1 MSNLIETFRGN
12 VFPWEVDA
20 TEHLTVAYYYQKL
33 EAAYWRFLKLK
44 GVDVNKVRTTN
55 TLTHYKSELRDRDI
69 YRVETGL
76 IKTGA
81 RPILGHKI
89 LNCETGQVCT
99 TMQQKLVGLE
109 IAGPIIDW
117 DGDEWI
123 ERSKPL
129 EYDNWVLSSM
139 DVVRPEEVDFAGNLC
154 LQGYIQRFSTAN
166 AFVMSNFG
174 MTSEYLRKS
183 RIGLST
189 FEFQFEIFERA
200 NPGDLLNV
208 ESCITHLGNTS
219 MRFYHRMSNA
229 ETGKNIAD
237 LSQFGV
243 HLDLNARRPS
253 KIPEELRQRAK
264 NFLTIP

>member
-33 EAAYWRFLKLK
+33 EAAYWRFLGLN
-44 GVDVNKVRTTN
+44 GVDINKSRTTN

-69 YRVETGL
+69 YRIETGL

-81 RPILGHKI
+81 TPILGHKI
-89 LNCETGQVCT
+89 FNCETGHVCT
-99 TMQQKLVGLE
+99 TMQQELVGID
-109 IAGPIIDW
+109 IAGPLIDW

-123 ERSKPL
+123 ERNKPL
-129 EYDNWVLSSM
+129 KFDNWVLSSM
-139 DVVRPEEVDFAGNLC
+139 DVVRPEEADFSGSLC

-166 AFVMSNFG
+166 AFVMSDFG
-174 MTSEYLRKS
+174 MTSEYLRTS
-183 RIGLST
+183 RVGLST

-200 NPGDLLNV
+200 SPGDLINV

-229 ETGKNIAD
+229 KNGSKFAD
-237 LSQFGV
+237 LNQFGV
-243 HLDLNARRPS
+243 HLDLNTRRPS
-253 KIPEELRQRAK
+253 KFPEELRKRAK
-264 NFLTIP
+264 YLLATP